1 MSTAFQKKVEN
12 KMFFGGMEEPNPHVS
27 FGTSADR
34 PCFPEKTANDK
45 FGNQMTP
52 FTGVKDVGP
61 GQYENHET
69 TAFVNNHPP
78 LSKKGYSMGAR
89 TEKREFY
96 SSEVRAPSP
105 THYQDVE
112 RPFVKPSL
120 NPFNMS
126 SNRFKKTHKIVD
138 PGPGAYEHDVERNR
152 NVQMLHSF
160 GGRVKTIPHVHI
172 KCSVYNEEKACENCN
187 QKPNGDF
194 YQLKSS
200 VLCNRCFEYNYKWQ
214 EKYSRAYLSTFKK
227 ARDCSFIHEHDGTTA
242 AVQKISDKELRKLKQ
257 KEAYLS
263 LYWD

>member
-1 MSTAFQKKVEN
+1 MTEMQKRTEQ
-12 KMFFGGMEEPNPHVS
+12 KMFYSVMQEPSDHVS

-34 PCFPEKTANDK
+34 PCFPAKTANDK
-45 FGNQMTP
+45 FGNEMTP

-61 GQYENHET
+61 GQYDNHIP
-69 TAFVNNHPP
+69 TAFVNIHPP
-78 LSKKGYSMGAR
+78 CSNKGYSMGAR

-105 THYQDVE
+105 CRYQTCE
-112 RPFVKPSL
+112 RSFQKPNL
-120 NPFNMS
+120 NAFNMS
-126 SNRFKKTHKIVD
+126 DNRFRNTHRIVE

-160 GGRVKTIPHVHI
+160 GGRVKTIPHVDI
-172 KCSVYNEEKACENCN
+172 KCVVYNSVKSCENCN
-187 QKPNGDF
+187 QQPTGDF
-194 YQLKSS
+194 YTLKSS
-200 VLCNRCFEYNYKWQ
+200 VLCSRCFEYNYKWQ
-214 EKYSRAYLSTFKK
+214 EKYSRAFLSTFKK
-227 ARDCSFIHEHDGTTA
+227 ARDCQFLHEHNGTSA